1 MKTRITL
8 LALLS
13 AGALLGIG
21 CETAVIGPGTKT
33 NAVYRFGKL
42 TSTLSTDIGTS
53 YKASEAAMQELGL
66 SVVQRVKDQLEAKII
81 ARDSQDNRIVVNLVA
96 TTDETAELT
105 ISVSS
110 LAKARRIYQA
120 ILDNMPKA

>member
-1 MKTRITL
+1 
-8 LALLS
+8 
-13 AGALLGIG
+13 
-21 CETAVIGPGTKT
+21 
-33 NAVYRFGKL
+33 
-42 TSTLSTDIGTS
+42 
-53 YKASEAAMQELGL
+53 
-66 SVVQRVKDQLEAKII
+66 VKDQLEAKII

-105 ISVSS
+105 IHVSS

>member
-13 AGALLGIG
+13 AGALLGVG
-21 CETAVIGPGTKT
+21 CTTAVIGPGTKT
-33 NAVYRFGKL
+33 DATYRFGKL
-42 TSTLSTDIGTS
+42 TSTVSADIGTS
-53 YKASEAAMQELGL
+53 YKAAEAAMQELGL
-66 SVVQRVKDQLEAKII
+66 NIVNRVKDQLEAKII

-96 TTDETAELT
+96 TTDETSELT
-105 ISVSS
+105 ITVGS
-110 LAKARRIYQA
+110 LPKARRIYQA

>member
-13 AGALLGIG
+13 AGTVLGIG
-21 CETAVIGPGTKT
+21 CETAVIGPGTNT

-53 YKASEAAMQELGL
+53 YKAADAAMQELGL
-66 SVVQRVKDQLEAKII
+66 SVVQRVKDQLEAKIV
-81 ARDSQDNRIVVNLVA
+81 ARDSQDSRIVVNLVA
-96 TTDETAELT
+96 TTDEASELT
-105 ISVSS
+105 ISVGS

>member
-13 AGALLGIG
+13 AGTLLGVG

-42 TSTLSTDIGTS
+42 TSTLSADIGTS
-53 YKASEAAMQELGL
+53 YKAAEAAMQELGL
-66 SVVQRVKDQLEAKII
+66 SVVQRVKDQLEAKIV
-81 ARDSQDNRIVVNLVA
+81 ARDSQDNRIVVSLVA
-96 TTDETAELT
+96 TTDETSDLT
-105 ISVSS
+105 ISVGS